1 MSGSL
6 DLAPIAF
13 DPKDTGIVYVGG
25 YYGLFYKST
34 NAGTSWTSVSSSQSD
49 INYIIVTNSGNL
61 WTSGWAGVCL
71 STNGGSTWQNTGLPN
86 INPQIVIASGDPNT
100 LVASGN
106 ASNNNNNSLYRTT
119 NGGSTWTNVTGNFG
133 SNQCA
138 IWCSSTDVL
147 ATSNKGF
154 FLTTDGGSTWTVVD
168 TTQYVCQQTSL
179 VQAGGNLMG
188 WGGFLFTVTGVTVI
202 ATPAVPVLLLP
213 PANAMNLCVDTLKM
227 KWHSVSGALGYVCQL
242 SLTPSF
248 STLAFLK
255 DSTTDTTFTV
265 TSLQNFTKYY
275 WRVCSYDIGGS
286 SAFTATDS
294 FTTIVPIPVAPT
306 LVSPRS
312 TATEARLTTFVW
324 RPSAYAAKYNLQVA
338 TDTAF
343 LAVVRDTTVTDTTAT
358 LKSPLDA
365 TKLYYWHV
373 GAADTSGASS
383 FSAMAHFTT
392 GTTLIVNEPDAVPK
406 EFVLLQNYPNPFNP
420 TTVISYEVPVN
431 SIVTMRVYD
440 LIGRQVRT
448 LINGPKNAGHYT
460 VQFDGSN
467 LASGVYFYRIE
478 AKSQDGPV
486 TFTSVKKLLFLK

>member
-1 MSGSL
+1 MSIRKSIPLLFLSVLLHSFCNAQSAAIIRGNGLGGLVADPSNGNYLYLPSWEVGILKSTNQGVNWTSYTSGIQGHGVRSVAVDPFNNSIILATVWQSNGATVGTGLGVFKDTDGGQTWSSSTSGMSGSL

-188 WGGFLFTVTGVTVI
+188 WGGFLFTVTIT
-202 ATPAVPVLLLP
+202 P
-213 PANAMNLCVDTLKM
+213 PAIIRGN
-227 KWHSVSGALGYVCQL
+227 GLGGLVAD
-242 SLTPSF
+242 PSNGNY
-248 STLAFLK
+248 LYL
-255 DSTTDTTFTV
+255 
-265 TSLQNFTKYY
+265 
-275 WRVCSYDIGGS
+275 
-286 SAFTATDS
+286 
-294 FTTIVPIPVAPT
+294 
-306 LVSPRS
+306 
-312 TATEARLTTFVW
+312 
-324 RPSAYAAKYNLQVA
+324 PSWEVGI
-338 TDTAF
+338 
-343 LAVVRDTTVTDTTAT
+343 
-358 LKSPLDA
+358 LKS
-365 TKLYYWHV
+365 TNQGVNWTSY
-373 GAADTSGASS
+373 TSGIQGHGVRS
-383 FSAMAHFTT
+383 
-392 GTTLIVNEPDAVPK
+392 VAVD
-406 EFVLLQNYPNPFNP
+406 PFN
-420 TTVISYEVPVN
+420 N
-431 SIVTMRVYD
+431 SIVLATVWQSNGATVGTGLGVFKNNGWRPDVEQFHFWY
-440 LIGRQVRT
+440 VR
-448 LINGPKNAGHYT
+448 LVRPCSDSIR
-460 VQFDGSN
+460 S
-467 LASGVYFYRIE
+467 
-478 AKSQDGPV
+478 
-486 TFTSVKKLLFLK
+486 